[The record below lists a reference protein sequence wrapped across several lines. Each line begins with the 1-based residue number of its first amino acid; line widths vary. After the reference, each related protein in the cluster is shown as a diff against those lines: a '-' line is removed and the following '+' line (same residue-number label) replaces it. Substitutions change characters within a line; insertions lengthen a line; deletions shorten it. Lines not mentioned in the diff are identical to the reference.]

1 MADRRRRSGGRRGAP
16 TADAPRPRRAEAT
29 RQRRA
34 QLREAKRAARA
45 NRAHRAAKVFLG
57 LFALAAV
64 AMAVA
69 WALTTFVIDADRN
82 AHAPSPIETP
92 TAVLGNTQPT
102 LVIAS
107 YEDGRPGRA
116 DLVMLLAVSR
126 TTGQGTIVLVPPNV
140 LAEVPGEGLLRLGDT
155 LRDGDASL
163 LELSLANLLGLHL
176 DGGASISDRG
186 WTTLFNRIGG
196 LTLDVPAQLVE
207 VGDDGHRTVR
217 FQPGVQHLDGQRVA
231 QFLTFRQA
239 TESELQRLPRVQQVL
254 EALLDRMAQ
263 EPDLADRLFDGEVP
277 LAGADPAEVRFILES
292 LAAARA
298 NDMLEV
304 RSLQVSS
311 IGSGDQV
318 SYRIN
323 EARVEAMTDERLAES
338 RPATA
343 GEGGR
348 RLQVLNGNGIPGV
361 GQQVAERLRPGGFR
375 LVESGNAASFDVPVT
390 RIIVYRQDPAQLRA
404 AREIQELLGVGQ
416 IEVSEVPVS
425 VVDITIIVG
434 LDFP

>member
-1 MADRRRRSGGRRGAP
+1 MADRRRRSGGRRGAAP
-16 TADAPRPRRAEAT
+16 ADAPPSRRAEAT

-34 QLREAKRAARA
+34 QLREARRAARA
-45 NRAHRAAKVFLG
+45 QRLKRAGTVLLG

-69 WALTTFVIDADRN
+69 WAVTTFVIDADRDGDT
-82 AHAPSPIETP
+82 PSPIETP
-92 TAVLGNTQPT
+92 TAVAGNLQPT

-107 YEDGRPGRA
+107 HEEGRPGRA

-126 TTGQGTIVLVPPNV
+126 STGQGTIVLVPPNV

-155 LRDGDASL
+155 LRAGDASL

-176 DGGASISDRG
+176 DGSASISDRG
-186 WTTLFNRIGG
+186 WATWFARIGG

-207 VGDDGHRTVR
+207 VGDDGQRTVR
-217 FQPGVQHLDGQRVA
+217 FQPGVQQLDGARVA
-231 QFLTFRQA
+231 EFLTFQQA

-254 EALLDRMAQ
+254 EALLDRLAE
-263 EPDLADRLFDGEVP
+263 EPDLADRLFDGDVP
-277 LAGADPAEVRFILES
+277 LAGADPAEARFILES

-298 NDMLEV
+298 NDLLEV

-311 IGSGDQV
+311 VGSGDQV

-323 EARVEAMTDERLAES
+323 EARVEAMIDERLAES
-338 RPATA
+338 RPTVA

-348 RLQVLNGNGIPGV
+348 RLQMLNGNGIPGV

-375 LVESGNAASFDVPVT
+375 LVESGNAASFDVPAT
-390 RIIVYRQDPAQLRA
+390 RIIVYRDDPAQLRA
-404 AREIQELLGVGQ
+404 AQEVRDLLGVGQ

>member
-1 MADRRRRSGGRRGAP
+1 M
-16 TADAPRPRRAEAT
+16 
-29 RQRRA
+29 Q
-34 QLREAKRAARA
+34 
-45 NRAHRAAKVFLG
+45 RAAKVFVG

-82 AHAPSPIETP
+82 GDTPSPIETP
-92 TAVLGNTQPT
+92 TAVAGNAQPT

-107 YEDGRPGRA
+107 YEEGRPGRA

-176 DGGASISDRG
+176 DGAASISDRG
-186 WTTLFNRIGG
+186 WATLFNRIGG
-196 LTLDVPAQLVE
+196 LTLDVPTQLVE
-207 VGDDGHRTVR
+207 VGDDGERTVR
-217 FQPGVQHLDGQRVA
+217 FQPGVQQLDGQRVA
-231 QFLTFRQA
+231 AFLTFRQA

-254 EALLDRMAQ
+254 EALLDRMAE
-263 EPDLADRLFDGEVP
+263 EPDLADRLFDGDML
-277 LAGADPAEVRFILES
+277 LAGADAAEARFILES

-298 NDMLEV
+298 NDLLEV

-311 IGSGDQV
+311 VGSGDQV

-323 EARVEAMTDERLAES
+323 EARVEAMIDERLAES
-338 RPATA
+338 RPSTA

-375 LVESGNAASFDVPVT
+375 LVESGNAASFDVPAT
-390 RIIVYRQDPAQLRA
+390 RIIIYRDDPDQLRA
-404 AREIQELLGVGQ
+404 AREVQELLGVGQ

-434 LDFP
+434 RDFP